1 MLCSKMRGSRTRSI
15 TLADVRIIESHKSPS
30 MTSGSAPLI
39 RADPS
44 RRMVPASRTPGPIR
58 LSETTAPSTG
68 SLAAI
73 VDHFTGPVYRG
84 PLTFKPPS
92 PAGALDEPFTFV
104 VGRECQQRG
113 ETDGVWVA

>member
-44 RRMVPASRTPGPIR
+44 RRMVPASRTPGPIS

>member
-1 MLCSKMRGSRTRSI
+1 MLCSRMRGSRTRSI

-44 RRMVPASRTPGPIR
+44 RRMVPASRTPGPIS
-58 LSETTAPSTG
+58 LSETTAPSAG

-73 VDHFTGPVYRG
+73 AG
-84 PLTFKPPS
+84 PLHGSCLPRTTDIQAALPS
-92 PAGALDEPFTFV
+92 GRAG
-104 VGRECQQRG
+104 
-113 ETDGVWVA
+113 